1 MLNDAS
7 GFQHV
12 YLCTGYTDLRK
23 GIDGLIAIVTGTF
36 GLDPT
41 EAGSI
46 FLFCGRRNDRM
57 KVLLYEDD
65 GWLLCYKRFTDGKL
79 QWPRNEKEARD
90 LTPQQYRWLMEGLSI
105 DQPKAIQPV
114 KGKDF

>member
-12 YLCTGYTDLRK
+12 YLYTGYTDLRK
-23 GIDGLIAIVTGTF
+23 GIDGLISIVTTTF
-36 GLDPT
+36 GLDPI

-57 KVLLYEDD
+57 KVLLYEGD
-65 GWLLCYKRFTDGKL
+65 GWLLYYKRFTDGRL
-79 QWPRNEKEARD
+79 QWSRSKKEAKD
-90 LTPQQYRWLMEGLSI
+90 ITPQQYRWLLEGISI
-105 DQPKAIQPV
+105 EQKKVIHKV
-114 KGKDF
+114 KLELY